1 MPTTRPARKRLRLA
15 LLASALIAGAGGLGT
30 PWTGLTVSLGDAGSL
45 RIGAALAA
53 GAVTLNDV
61 TLDFGG
67 ASYAIPT
74 LTVTGLN
81 LSQGELTALFSS
93 NAAEPLSARLARLS
107 AQEATIPTLT
117 VTQRVGPETR
127 TTTYRDVTLRDI
139 VNGRVAAVTSA
150 GASVA
155 IAGRPEGPVSGTLG
169 KMTLAAFDAPQAA
182 RLYEVKADAPASMAR
197 IYEAFALEDLA
208 ISDPKGAQ
216 VRVARISGRDFSARP
231 TKESWG
237 ETMTLLAAQGDRL
250 DKAPPVDRARLVS
263 ALADLLDAF
272 QIGSLEATGLAV
284 SDPNAKDGVGARIAR
299 VAFAG
304 GQADKPADLRL
315 EDFDVTADNGRM
327 RIGLIGFTG
336 FSFRSTLD
344 GLKALSDKPL
354 AAIDPA
360 DLRALAPTIGTMR
373 LSGLDFDV
381 PNKSKPEEPKPQ
393 NIRFTV
399 KDVEVTADKPV
410 NGIPTDLR
418 VGVRNLAL
426 AVPPDSTENGLR
438 ELAAMGYKAL
448 DLSFLTAANWNE
460 PANELVVREVSVSGA
475 DMGRTTLKGV
485 LGNVGRD
492 AFNAD
497 SAVALVALVGATARN
512 LDLTVENKGLFER
525 ALAEA
530 ARKQKR
536 SPDDLRRE
544 YGMAAA
550 VAIPAVLGSS
560 PAAKSLGQ
568 AIARFVAKP
577 GRLAISART
586 KDPAGLGIADV
597 AAAGEPAAIL
607 DKLEVTAT
615 AE

>member
-1 MPTTRPARKRLRLA
+1 
-15 LLASALIAGAGGLGT
+15 
-30 PWTGLTVSLGDAGSL
+30 
-45 RIGAALAA
+45 
-53 GAVTLNDV
+53 
-61 TLDFGG
+61 
-67 ASYAIPT
+67 
-74 LTVTGLN
+74 
-81 LSQGELTALFSS
+81 
-93 NAAEPLSARLARLS
+93 LSARLARLS
-107 AQEATIPTLT
+107 AETVTIPTLT

-139 VNGRVAAVTSA
+139 VTGRGAAVTTA
-150 GASVA
+150 GASVIIPA
-155 IAGRPEGPVSGTLG
+155 RPAGPVAGTLG
-169 KMTLAAFDAPQAA
+169 KMTLTAFDAPQAA
-182 RLYEVKADAPASMAR
+182 RLYEVKADAPAPMAR
-197 IYEAFALEDLA
+197 IYDSFALEDMA
-208 ISDPKGAQ
+208 ISDPKRAQ
-216 VRVARISGRDFSARP
+216 VRVARITGRDFSARP

-272 QIGSLEATGLAV
+272 QIGSMEATGFEV
-284 SDPNAKDGVGARIAR
+284 RDPNAKDRVNAQIARI
-299 VAFAG
+299 AFAG
-304 GQADKPADLRL
+304 GEQGKPADLRM
-315 EDFDVTADNGRM
+315 EDFTVTADNGRM
-327 RIGLIGFTG
+327 RIGLIGFSG

-373 LSGLDFDV
+373 LSGLDFDL
-381 PNKSKPEEPKPQ
+381 PNKSKSDEPKPQ

-399 KDVEVTADKPV
+399 KDMEVTADKPV

-418 VGVRNLAL
+418 VGVQNLAL
-426 AVPPDSTENGLR
+426 AVPPDAADNGLK
-438 ELAAMGYKAL
+438 ELAAMGYKTL
-448 DLSFLTAANWNE
+448 DLSFLTAATWNE
-460 PANELVVREVSVSGA
+460 PANELIVREVSVSGA
-475 DMGRTTLKGV
+475 DMGRATLKGV

-497 SAVALVALVGATARN
+497 SAVALVALVGATARS

-536 SPDDLRRE
+536 TPDDLRRE

-597 AAAGEPAAIL
+597 AAAGEPATIL